1 MNVPLEIHF
10 GHIEKT
16 DDLELLIRERV
27 EKLEQVCDY
36 LSSCRVSVDRIGHTP
51 QRGSPFR
58 VRVDLTVPPDHEVVA
73 TREPGE
79 GEAGDVLHSV
89 IREVFTAAQRQLKKL
104 VQLQHGKKKTH
115 PGQEVTAMVIRL
127 YPEKGFG
134 FIKTLDGREIYFH
147 QNSVLNEKFESL
159 SVGTGVHFEEEIGEH
174 GPQATSVKVIS
185 DRAR

>member
-1 MNVPLEIHF
+1 MWLISVQGIASQRRNGMNVPLEIHF

-89 IREVFTAAQRQLKKL
+89 IREVFTAAQR
-104 VQLQHGKKKTH
+104 H
-115 PGQEVTAMVIRL
+115 PKSAHTRPAQRT
-127 YPEKGFG
+127 
-134 FIKTLDGREIYFH
+134 
-147 QNSVLNEKFESL
+147 
-159 SVGTGVHFEEEIGEH
+159 H
-174 GPQATSVKVIS
+174 GPGFHAFH
-185 DRAR
+185 AFL